1 MKTVYIP
8 SGESRSY
15 EYLVT
20 DNLIVNGHLNVVNG
34 VKARSISGRGV
45 ITAGTVYCDVST
57 VDEIETTTVVCRC
70 LMARRVSAAE
80 VFASDS
86 AAVSCFLS
94 SAYVETGKL
103 TVALSEIDELKADEV
118 INLCEV
124 KYAAD
129 KYEITSDYEE
139 RLRNRASLFRNV
151 TRTKKSI
158 CHTFITTYGVA
169 RNLHSGI
176 VQSEVTMDD
185 LFL

>member
-1 MKTVYIP
+1 MTAW
-8 SGESRSY
+8 SGYAFEQVCLHHISQIKRALGIDGIISNVHSWSCRPFIDKNGTSWKGGQVD
-15 EYLVT
+15 L
-20 DNLIVNGHLNVVNG
+20 LID
-34 VKARSISGRGV
+34 R
-45 ITAGTVYCDVST
+45 
-57 VDEIETTTVVCRC
+57 
-70 LMARRVSAAE
+70 
-80 VFASDS
+80 
-86 AAVSCFLS
+86 
-94 SAYVETGKL
+94 
-103 TVALSEIDELKADEV
+103 ADEV